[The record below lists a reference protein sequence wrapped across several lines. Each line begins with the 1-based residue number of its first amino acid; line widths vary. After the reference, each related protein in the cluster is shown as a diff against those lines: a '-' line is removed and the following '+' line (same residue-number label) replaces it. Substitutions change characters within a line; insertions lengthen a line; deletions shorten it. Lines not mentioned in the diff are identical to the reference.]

1 MAGGRG
7 VGGFPKRGSGD
18 QGSHRVVSLGEG
30 AGAEM
35 LSTSEEQGGGGCMGF
50 GENSEESQELG
61 KL

>member
-1 MAGGRG
+1 M
-7 VGGFPKRGSGD
+7 
-18 QGSHRVVSLGEG
+18 VSLGEG